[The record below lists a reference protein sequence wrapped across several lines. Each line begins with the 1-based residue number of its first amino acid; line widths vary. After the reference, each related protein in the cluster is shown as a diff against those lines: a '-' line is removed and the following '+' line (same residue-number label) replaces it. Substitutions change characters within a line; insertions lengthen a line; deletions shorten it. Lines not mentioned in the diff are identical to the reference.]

1 VAMVRVAAV
10 GDIPEG
16 DVKVVAVFEKRVAIG
31 NVEGRLYAFD
41 DVCTH
46 DGGPLGEGSLDGYEV
61 ECPRHGARFD
71 IRDGSVLCLPATVGI
86 NTYLVRVE
94 EDDVYIEI

>member
-1 VAMVRVAAV
+1 MAMVRVAAV